1 MDSVSRSGPSAPEPW
16 GNVKQSYQVTAG
28 DQVIMLEETPIAEVA
43 AALGGATHS
52 WGEAGEAVTWAC
64 FARGAE
70 TFWLYSDGEMGDGK
84 VTGVALDARDAPPA
98 SAQCADWPVS
108 MSVDLGIMGIGL
120 PKDAI
125 IPNYQTS
132 EPDDYGWMRS
142 VNLTPDPKDPAFQV
156 WQELTFR
163 ESDGVIN
170 AVAVLQET
178 ANYLQAGKAKP
189 RATVSHGVKRNDVGP
204 GKLRRR
210 CRRRLRSRRAR
221 AAHSHGPRRFRC
233 SSCHRWPR

>member
-1 MDSVSRSGPSAPEPW
+1 MRLAIACLLLTSSVLPVMAEDSPISGTWIDSVSRSGVAAPEPW
-16 GNVKQSYQVTAG
+16 GNIKQLYQVTAG
-28 DQVIMLEETPIAEVA
+28 DQVIVLEESSIADIA
-43 AALGGATHS
+43 TALGGTAHN

-98 SAQCADWPVS
+98 SAQCADWPAS

-132 EPDDYGWMRS
+132 EPDEYGWMRS
-142 VNLTPDPKDPAFQV
+142 VNLTPASTNASLQV

-178 ANYLQAGKAKP
+178 G
-189 RATVSHGVKRNDVGP
+189 D
-204 GKLRRR
+204 
-210 CRRRLRSRRAR
+210 
-221 AAHSHGPRRFRC
+221 
-233 SSCHRWPR
+233 